1 MTTFTF
7 DTHAA
12 VKKLIAAGMPDE
24 QAEAQVEVLSE
35 VLAANLGE
43 LATKQDLKELEMRL
57 DARFDTLRGE
67 FDARFADL
75 RGDFGPRFEAL
86 RGCEIFLSGTRDG
99 HTGDFPRGSGR
110 RSGIF
115 PSRPR

>member
-1 MTTFTF
+1 MTTLTF

-35 VLAANLGE
+35 VLSANLGE

-57 DARFDTLRGE
+57 DARFEALRGE
-67 FDARFADL
+67 LDARFA
-75 RGDFGPRFEAL
+75 AL
-86 RGCEIFLSGTRDG
+86 KGEQTLLKWMLGLLLGGIVALVLKAF
-99 HTGDFPRGSGR
+99 FPV
-110 RSGIF
+110 
-115 PSRPR
+115 